1 MCDNIIH
8 INIPIPDILSDIT
21 KYTRSCYAKEGDIKK
36 FNSNFLIEFNE
47 LLQNELQNNLN
58 CYLINGNGYNKFKKE
73 NSLKMVSDDWNGI
86 YVCKEKTCNNRFK

>member
-1 MCDNIIH
+1 LKYLINYFFRLILIELFIEMCDNIIH

-47 LLQNELQNNLN
+47 LLQNE
-58 CYLINGNGYNKFKKE
+58 
-73 NSLKMVSDDWNGI
+73 
-86 YVCKEKTCNNRFK
+86 